1 MNLVI
6 ILQYITFKNILV
18 QQKQILNEIKQT
30 NKQIKTVAAEVTC
43 LSTYIF
49 LGGDRVSPAI

>member
-6 ILQYITFKNILV
+6 NPTIYYIKKYPSTT
-18 QQKQILNEIKQT
+18 KQILNEIKQT